1 MKRVAALLMSVW
13 LGVQIGVGYVVA
25 PILFANLEKMQA
37 GQLAGE
43 LFDIVY
49 YLGLFAWGWAFMAVG
64 RTSAWEHGSANK
76 HTRKWIGL
84 LLVLILIS
92 EFLFAPT
99 IAALKN
105 NQTPFLVNWFGGTF
119 QTWHGVSSITY
130 LLETVLGLGILVKLL
145 RLSD

>member
-13 LGVQIGVGYVVA
+13 LGVQISVGYVVA

-43 LFDIVY
+43 LFHIVH

-105 NQTPFLVNWFGGTF
+105 NQHHFWSTGLAAHSKRGT
-119 QTWHGVSSITY
+119 VSPASLIY
-130 LLETVLGLGILVKLL
+130 WKRCWVWVFW
-145 RLSD
+145 